1 MAHQA
6 KQARESFTE
15 ARGFDDLMA
24 GGYGILDD
32 KGQLQIM
39 KSPNSLTKGS
49 NDKK

>member
-6 KQARESFTE
+6 KQARNSFTE

-39 KSPNSLTKGS
+39 KSPNALTGETKS
-49 NDKK
+49 KK